1 MSVYIGPQAQ
11 VSGSAQVYGSALVY
25 GSAQVS
31 DSAQVTGSAW
41 VYGSARVSDS
51 AQVTGSARVYGSA
64 QVYGSAWVYGS
75 ARVYGSAQVSDS
87 AWVYGSAWVA
97 GRGDIANTRH
107 VLTIGPVGSEGRH
120 VTIHRHYDGPDS
132 TTWGHLIV
140 AGCWRGIADQLDHRI
155 HTKKE
160 HGWDEAGID
169 RWRTDYEGVIALAR
183 ARTAEW
189 AAVPLADEDHERW
202 EQVTACGS
210 SRSGSPRRL
219 AQR

>member
-1 MSVYIGPQAQ
+1 MSIYIGPQAQ
-11 VSGSAQVYGSALVY
+11 VSGSAQVSDSAQVSGSARVT

-31 DSAQVTGSAW
+31 DSAQVS
-41 VYGSARVSDS
+41 
-51 AQVTGSARVYGSA
+51 
-64 QVYGSAWVYGS
+64 
-75 ARVYGSAQVSDS
+75 GSAQVSDS
-87 AWVYGSAWVA
+87 ARVA
-97 GRGDIANTRH
+97 RRGDIADTRH
-107 VLTIGPVGSEGRH
+107 VLTIGPVGSAGRH
-120 VTIHRHYDGPDS
+120 VTIHRHYDGPNS
-132 TTWGHLIV
+132 TTWGHLII

-202 EQVTACGS
+202 EQVTA
-210 SRSGSPRRL
+210 
-219 AQR
+219 

>member
-1 MSVYIGPQAQ
+1 MSDAEIITQARAQLMRGTDPTDVADYILDALTDHSPYSMRRSGYIGPDAR
-11 VSGSAQVYGSALVY
+11 VS

-31 DSAQVTGSAW
+31 DSA
-41 VYGSARVSDS
+41 RVS
-51 AQVTGSARVYGSA
+51 GSARVYGSA
-64 QVYGSAWVYGS
+64 WVS
-75 ARVYGSAQVSDS
+75 
-87 AWVYGSAWVA
+87 GSAWVA

-107 VLTIGPVGSEGRH
+107 VLTIGPVGSAGRH
-120 VTIHRHYDGPDS
+120 ATIHRHYDGPNS

>member
-1 MSVYIGPQAQ
+1 MSIYIGPD
-11 VSGSAQVYGSALVY
+11 AQVYN
-25 GSAQVS
+25 SAQVS
-31 DSAQVTGSAW
+31 DSARVT
-41 VYGSARVSDS
+41 
-51 AQVTGSARVYGSA
+51 GSA

-75 ARVYGSAQVSDS
+75 ARVTGSAQVSDS
-87 AWVYGSAWVA
+87 AQVYGSARVSGSTRVYGSAQVYGSAWVSDSARVSGSARVYGSARVSGSAWVA

-107 VLTIGPVGSEGRH
+107 VLTIGPVGSAGRH
-120 VTIHRHYDGPDS
+120 ATIHRHYDGPNS

-202 EQVTACGS
+202 EQVTA
-210 SRSGSPRRL
+210 
-219 AQR
+219 

>member
-1 MSVYIGPQAQ
+1 MSIYIGPQAQ
-11 VSGSAQVYGSALVY
+11 VSGSAQV
-25 GSAQVS
+25 S
-31 DSAQVTGSAW
+31 DSAQVSGSAQ
-41 VYGSARVSDS
+41 VSDS

-64 QVYGSAWVYGS
+64 LVYD
-75 ARVYGSAQVSDS
+75 SAQVSDS
-87 AWVYGSAWVA
+87 AQVTGSAQVYGSARVA
-97 GRGDIANTRH
+97 RRGDIADTRH

-140 AGCWRGIADQLDHRI
+140 AGCWEGTADQLDHRI

-202 EQVTACGS
+202 EQVTA
-210 SRSGSPRRL
+210 
-219 AQR
+219 